1 MDFNA
6 DADFKMDGSRGTGH
20 CMVYTMYCVLKHVLE
35 NNDIVNSA
43 FDFV

>member
-1 MDFNA
+1 MRMRISRWMDL
-6 DADFKMDGSRGTGH
+6 GTGH